1 MRKFWKEKGV
11 ESGRGA
17 RKGKETKRR
26 IEGNVSCWREP
37 STMLQQST
45 ATHGANGVFEI
56 PSLVIVPITTPKK
69 ENTTTHLVSL
79 VPIANTSI
87 YLVSVVPITTSNQK

>member
-56 PSLVIVPITTPKK
+56 PSLVSF
-69 ENTTTHLVSL
+69 VS
-79 VPIANTSI
+79 S
-87 YLVSVVPITTSNQK
+87 Q

>member
-45 ATHGANGVFEI
+45 AHRMVPMEYLKYHH
-56 PSLVIVPITTPKK
+56 SL
-69 ENTTTHLVSL
+69 S
-79 VPIANTSI
+79 S
-87 YLVSVVPITTSNQK
+87 Q